1 MVVGGRVARVY
12 AESTYYYS
20 THLVAARVDGV
31 VLLLLLYAAATAAA
45 AATTATATTA
55 TATAT
60 ATATSSP
67 LGCAASC
74 CRKV

>member
-1 MVVGGRVARVY
+1 MVVGGRVARVS

-31 VLLLLLYAAATAAA
+31 VLLLLLYAAPAPATAATA
-45 AATTATATTA
+45 ATATTA
-55 TATAT
+55 TAAAT

>member
-31 VLLLLLYAAATAAA
+31 VLLLLLYAAPAPATA
-45 AATTATATTA
+45 ATATTA
-55 TATAT
+55 TCCCYCYCH
-60 ATATSSP
+60 
-67 LGCAASC
+67 LVAARVC
-74 CRKV
+74 GVVL

>member
-1 MVVGGRVARVY
+1 MVVGGRVARVS

-31 VLLLLLYAAATAAA
+31 VLLLLLYAAPATATA
-45 AATTATATTA
+45 ATATTA
-55 TATAT
+55 TAAAT